1 MTISAT
7 VVGNAL
13 VTTGI
18 AFFNVTTQCCSS
30 ALLYGTHDTA
40 LPPAQ

>member
-18 AFFNVTTQCCSS
+18 AFFNVATQCGSA
-30 ALLYGTHDTA
+30 ALLNGAHDTT